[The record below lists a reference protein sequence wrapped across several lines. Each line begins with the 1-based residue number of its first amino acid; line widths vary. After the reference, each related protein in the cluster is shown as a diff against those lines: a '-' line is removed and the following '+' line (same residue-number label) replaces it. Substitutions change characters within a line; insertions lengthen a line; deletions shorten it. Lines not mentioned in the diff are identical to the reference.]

1 MQLNSDKV
9 AEEERNG
16 KNVPHGAEV
25 YFFYLH
31 FNSLE
36 SVETAPLSGE
46 RDRCGWRSHPQVVFV
61 AESLQQLLVVSVTH
75 LSQQCQQTSHKLSLA

>member
-16 KNVPHGAEV
+16 KNVPHGVEV

-46 RDRCGWRSHPQVVFV
+46 RGGERESETGVGGGLTLRS
-61 AESLQQLLVVSVTH
+61 SLLLNPCS
-75 LSQQCQQTSHKLSLA
+75 SCW